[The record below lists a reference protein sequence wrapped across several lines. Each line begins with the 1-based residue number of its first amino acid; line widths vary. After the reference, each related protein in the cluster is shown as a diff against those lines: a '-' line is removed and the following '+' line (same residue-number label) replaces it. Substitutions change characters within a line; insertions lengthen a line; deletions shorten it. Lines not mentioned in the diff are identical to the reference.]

1 MCHILGHFF
10 QQVRYYFIIITPR
23 KCQKHRGGNN
33 HPTSHPL
40 HQVHGLIMKHTLL
53 HSSSFGRHNR
63 DTPPS
68 KFCSYTK
75 LIIMQQKQEIVLQQQ
90 LLLLLHIDPNKVYPS
105 YNK

>member
-1 MCHILGHFF
+1 
-10 QQVRYYFIIITPR
+10 
-23 KCQKHRGGNN
+23 
-33 HPTSHPL
+33 
-40 HQVHGLIMKHTLL
+40 HTLL

-90 LLLLLHIDPNKVYPS
+90 LLLHLDTNQVGVSESSGSTIKS
-105 YNK
+105 FRTK